1 MSSSSAVG
9 LSTSNTFLQLLNE
22 ESVQLKIIGLQKLIN
37 IVDYLWPEIANKLT
51 DM

>member
-1 MSSSSAVG
+1 MSSVG
-9 LSTSNTFLQLLNE
+9 LSTSNSFLQLLNE
-22 ESVQLKIIGLQKLIN
+22 DNVQLKVIGLQKLIN